1 MLLCVSVVDASH
13 ADWEALLDAF
23 DAVSPLVEDARPGL
37 AFLEMRGIAGTPF
50 DWMAQV
56 RAIAQTLGV
65 AVRVGA
71 GATKIAARG
80 AAHVADGTAWLAG
93 SERAQLAPLPLTMLD
108 LEPEIV
114 ERLRL
119 LGIDRLG
126 ALARLPHG
134 PFVRRFGREAAR
146 WHAEAC
152 GRDVAPF
159 VPRGHAIA
167 IGASLFG
174 EGRVE
179 DEAQV
184 FFALR
189 LLLSRICCDLDRGGK
204 RTGLLALDV
213 ELEDGATQAFEV
225 PLALPTAHERSMF
238 DVVRAKLEGATFPAA
253 IIGLRLR
260 ALRLEEG
267 GESKA
272 LFAADDIDPQ
282 TVAVTLARLEAA
294 VGAAVRR
301 ARTRDAHALENR
313 FAYSAFEAPKSELLA
328 APAPAFPAELVPQLR
343 LVPTVEI
350 AVRTHD
356 GAPAF
361 VDARAVLEYAGPWR
375 VDEGWFGAPVA
386 RDEYDVVLDDGGYHR
401 IYCEGERWYL
411 RGSYD

>member
-1 MLLCVSVVDASH
+1 MLLCVSVSNPSP
-13 ADWEALLDAF
+13 DWAALLDAL
-23 DAVSPLVEDARPGL
+23 DAVSPVVEDARPGL
-37 AFLEMRGIAGTPF
+37 AFLEMRGIDGTPAA
-50 DWMAQV
+50 WMAHV
-56 RAIAQTLGV
+56 RAIAQTLGIT
-65 AVRVGA
+65 VRVGT
-71 GATKIAARG
+71 GATRIAARG
-80 AAHVADGTAWLAG
+80 AAHVADGTAWIAG
-93 SERAQLAPLPLTMLD
+93 SERAQLAPLPLTLLD

-119 LGIDRLG
+119 LGVDRLG

-134 PFVRRFGREAAR
+134 PFVRRFGRAAAR

-152 GRDVAPF
+152 GRDVAPL

-167 IGASLFG
+167 LGASLFG
-174 EGRVE
+174 EGHVE

-189 LLLSRICCDLDRGGK
+189 LLLSRICGDLDRSGK
-204 RTGLLALDV
+204 RTGLLALDI
-213 ELEDGATQAFEV
+213 ELEDGATQVFEV
-225 PLALPTAHERSMF
+225 PLALPTAHERSLF
-238 DVVRAKLEGATFPAA
+238 DVLRAKLEGATFPAA
-253 IIGLRLR
+253 IVGLRLR

-294 VGAAVRR
+294 VGAAVQR

-328 APAPAFPAELVPQLR
+328 AAAPAFPPELVPQLR
-343 LVPTVEI
+343 LVPTSEV
-350 AVRTHD
+350 AVRTRA

-361 VDARAVLEYAGPWR
+361 VDAKAVLECAGPWR
-375 VDEGWFGAPVA
+375 VDEGWFGAPVV
-386 RDEYDVVLDDGGYHR
+386 RDEYDVVLADGGYHR
-401 IYCEGERWYL
+401 IYREGERWYL